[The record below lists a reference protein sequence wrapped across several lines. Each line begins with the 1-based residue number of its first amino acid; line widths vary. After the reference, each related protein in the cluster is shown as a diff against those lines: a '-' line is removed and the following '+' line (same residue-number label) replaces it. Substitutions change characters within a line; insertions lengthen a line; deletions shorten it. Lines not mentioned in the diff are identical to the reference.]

1 MKKLLFV
8 TSDKVSI
15 EKLSTQSGIF
25 MQLKDKYEIDFFVVS
40 HYCSLGA
47 NVRYAFESAV
57 LKKRNLFHLSNP
69 FAKKASSQLNRIL
82 KKFKYDC
89 VFTLSSAAIAYVKTD
104 VPIVYFCDATFK
116 NMVDSYWQGI
126 SDKRIKEYDSV
137 QLKALQNADHVICT
151 SEWANNSV
159 VNNYGITDKVSIIH
173 TGASLDCADTS
184 VLEHEGINLLF
195 VGNGKNYVA
204 QGGLTAIECTKR
216 LNSRQDGNF
225 YRLHMV
231 GKVPNELESNDVNVY
246 GALDINVREQKNML
260 EDLWRSADIL
270 IMPTND
276 ECAPSV
282 FCDASAYGIP
292 SVTYNIGG
300 ASDYVRN
307 GENGICLPLDAEA
320 EDFADAIEDLVLSDE
335 KLQQMKKRAEEIFIE
350 ELNWPVFGNKVAEII
365 EGLN

>member
-8 TSDKVSI
+8 TFDKVLI
-15 EKLSTQSGIF
+15 DKLSTSNSIF
-25 MQLKDKYEIDFFVVS
+25 MQLKDKYEIDIFVIS
-40 HYCSLGA
+40 RYCSLGA
-47 NVRYAFESAV
+47 AAGYVWESKI
-57 LKKRNLFHLSNP
+57 LKKRNLFYLADS
-69 FAKKASSQLNRIL
+69 FAKKASSQLNKIL

-104 VPIVYFCDATFK
+104 VPIVYFCEATFK
-116 NMVDSYWQGI
+116 NMLDCYWQGI

-137 QLKALQNADHVICT
+137 QLKALQNADHVICS
-151 SEWANNSV
+151 SEWAKASV
-159 VNNYGITDKVSIIH
+159 VNDYGITKALSVVH
-173 TGASLDCADTS
+173 MGANLDCTDTS
-184 VLEHEGINLLF
+184 VLEHKGINLLF
-195 VGNGKNYVA
+195 IGSGKDHIAEGSMIAV
-204 QGGLTAIECTKR
+204 ECVKR
-216 LNSRQDGNF
+216 LNARQDGNA
-225 YRLHMV
+225 YRIHMV
-231 GKVPNELESNDVNVY
+231 GAVPNELESNDVHVY
-246 GALDINVREQKNML
+246 GVLDVNVREQKNML
-260 EDLWRSADIL
+260 EDLWRSADFFIL
-270 IMPTND
+270 PTND

-320 EDFADAIEDLVLSDE
+320 EDFADAIEELVLSDE

-365 EGLN
+365 DSLN